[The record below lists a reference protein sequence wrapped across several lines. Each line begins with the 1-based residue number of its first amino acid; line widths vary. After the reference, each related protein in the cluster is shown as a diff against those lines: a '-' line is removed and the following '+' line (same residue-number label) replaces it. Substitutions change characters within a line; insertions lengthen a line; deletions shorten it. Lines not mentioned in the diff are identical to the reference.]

1 MKKAKQYIALVTIC
15 AMTAAM
21 MTGCA
26 PKEEAVVKPD
36 VVTVEAR
43 LPQLDNLVLTNEFI
57 GTVSPQEEVYV
68 MSMVSAEVMENY
80 VSVGDVVAEGDTLCK
95 LDDEAAQLTLEN
107 ANASYNTAKASVAQA
122 QGAAT
127 ELQDI
132 QTQSNINNLEKQIS
146 STEKK
151 IKDTNNDLKETA
163 EDLDEASDAADS
175 AESTADSLNKKYKTA
190 KSIATKWMT
199 IQATDYLIYKD
210 MTLSQGAVKAA
221 EVVATYE
228 AEHKAA
234 ASADNGNA
242 DDGSAGN
249 GSTDGSTESD
259 NAGSSADSENTDGS
273 NADDADDTEASS
285 DTASEAVEAYTAD
298 TEAVITYADAPPTY
312 TYTDAQYENAKTVLS
327 LAKKMKSAKL
337 TDEALTKEGMTQ
349 LAESAAKAQ
358 TGYQSAAAA
367 EAQLEAQRKA
377 YQQGV
382 ESAQE
387 GLGTLKD
394 NLNTAK
400 QSAELSQG
408 QARNEQNAVLDA
420 QLNAAGVGVKSAQM
434 QLDLYTITSPISGTV
449 EAVNV
454 SEHGFATTGNP
465 AYIISNK
472 DSMTTT
478 FSVSEGIRN
487 TFVTGQKITVDKNG
501 AQYEGTITEI
511 SPMVNPQ
518 TGLFTIKANVSAT
531 GEELLTGT
539 KVKIRTETY
548 KETDT
553 LIIPYDAVYY
563 DNGQAYVYAVEDGYA
578 KRINVETGLFDATR
592 ISIISGI
599 TADTQIITTWS
610 AGLKDGALVEVK
622 EEAADNTEV
631 TNEEVTAE

>member
-1 MKKAKQYIALVTIC
+1 MKKAKQYIALMTIC
-15 AMTAAM
+15 AIATAT
-21 MTGCA
+21 MTGCGA
-26 PKEEAVVKPD
+26 KEEAAVKPD
-36 VVTVEAR
+36 IVTVEAS
-43 LPQLDNLVLTNEFI
+43 LPESGSLVLTNEFI

-80 VSVGDVVAEGDTLCK
+80 VSVGDTVSEGDTLCR
-95 LDDEAAQLTLEN
+95 LDDEAAQLALEN
-107 ANASYNTAKASVAQA
+107 ANAGYNTARASVAQA

-132 QTQSNINNLEKQIS
+132 QTQSGINNLEKQIS

-163 EDLDEASDAADS
+163 DNLSEASDAADS
-175 AESTADSLNKKYKTA
+175 AESMVNSLNKKYKTA
-190 KSIATKWMT
+190 TSVAAKWMA
-199 IQATDYLIYKD
+199 IQMTDASIYGG
-210 MTLSQGAVKAA
+210 MTLTEGAAKAA
-221 EVVATYE
+221 EVVAIYE

-234 ASADNGNA
+234 ASAGSGSGNSGDA
-242 DDGSAGN
+242 GS
-249 GSTDGSTESD
+249 
-259 NAGSSADSENTDGS
+259 SSADSGGTDETDAAD
-273 NADDADDTEASS
+273 NAEAAVEAAEDDTE
-285 DTASEAVEAYTAD
+285 TIT
-298 TEAVITYADAPPTY
+298 TYADTAAPTFTY
-312 TYTDAQYENAKTVLS
+312 TESQYENAKTVIS
-327 LAKKMKSAKL
+327 LAKKMKSAGL
-337 TDEALTKEGMTQ
+337 TEDALTKEGMTR
-349 LAESAAKAQ
+349 LAESVAKAQ
-358 TGYQSAAAA
+358 SGYQSAAAA

-394 NLNTAK
+394 NLDTAK
-400 QSAELSQG
+400 QSAELSKG

-454 SEHGFATTGNP
+454 SEHGFATTGSP

-472 DSMTTT
+472 NSMTTT

-487 TFVTGQKITVDKNG
+487 TFVVGQKITADKNG
-501 AQYEGTITEI
+501 TQYEGTITEI

-539 KVKIRTETY
+539 KIKIRTDTY

-563 DNGQAYVYAVEDGYA
+563 DNGQAYVYAIADGCA

-592 ISIISGI
+592 IAITSGI

-610 AGLKDGALVEVK
+610 AGLKEGARIEVK
-622 EEAADNTEV
+622 GKAASDTGVTE
-631 TNEEVTAE
+631 EEVTAE